1 MHADTC
7 TCTHTHIHT
16 HVHTPHTHRETI
28 CTMYSISLTCTHTC
42 TQSGLPII
50 TPTVSCSQSGSHS
63 STRIMQW
70 DYSQHLLC
78 CSLTNQAESFKNI
91 RQCILLGYMLVHVQ
105 GWHYTQ
111 AWQRRTKPQ
120 YTRMLCSQKDQ
131 TTVHPD
137 VMFPEGPSH
146 SIPGCY
152 VPSRRTKP
160 RTVHLDV
167 MCEWSP

>member
-16 HVHTPHTHRETI
+16 HVHTPHTHTETI

-50 TPTVSCSQSGSHS
+50 TPTVSCSQSGSHG

-91 RQCILLGYMLVHVQ
+91 RQCIATTGVHASTCSFVPSRMTL
-105 GWHYTQ
+105 YTSM
-111 AWQRRTKPQ
+111 AK
-120 YTRMLCSQKDQ
+120 KDQ